1 VVTAVH
7 PDKLGNVNG
16 APLFLTEKL
25 TIITSPATTPVGL
38 LMSSVFEPL
47 VAVVALPRWRMVGV
61 EVGVGVGVDVAVAVA
76 VGVDVAVAV
85 AVGVGVNVAVAVA
98 VGVGVGAVPGIVKY
112 QLAWPESPP
121 VLFWSPSCT
130 MK

>member
-1 VVTAVH
+1 MLA
-7 PDKLGNVNG
+7 
-16 APLFLTEKL
+16 
-25 TIITSPATTPVGL
+25 IITSPATTPVGL
-38 LMSSVFEPL
+38 VRISDVPL
-47 VAVVALPRWRMVGV
+47 PALFVVAMPRWKMLAAGG
-61 EVGVGVGVDVAVAVA
+61 VGVGVGVD
-76 VGVDVAVAV
+76 VAV

-98 VGVGVGAVPGIVKY
+98 VAVGVDVDVAEGDAVGVGAVPGIVKY